1 MSIID
6 PTPAQLAALVARPA
20 DEPVVMVNLLK
31 FKAEGGLESYLQ
43 YGREIAPHLERVG
56 GVVRY
61 VGLAPMFILGEG
73 EKPWWD
79 AILTVEYPTLTAF
92 MDMVSSPEYA
102 TVQQY
107 RTAAL
112 ERGELIV
119 TSIGDL
125 PVN

>member
-1 MSIID
+1 MSIVE

-20 DEPVVMVNLLK
+20 NEPVVMVNLLK
-31 FKAEGGLESYLQ
+31 FKAQGGLESYLQ

-56 GVVRY
+56 GVIRY
-61 VGLAPMFILGEG
+61 VGLAPTVILGED
-73 EKPWWD
+73 ERPWWD
-79 AILTVEYPTLTAF
+79 AILTVEYPTLAAF

-112 ERGELIV
+112 ERGELIA
-119 TSIGDL
+119 TSIGDFPL
-125 PVN
+125 D